1 MIRITRLR
9 MIGIGL
15 LLSLFTLFAANAQAI
30 EGEIDLAKYKGK
42 VVYVDFWA
50 SWCGPCKQSFPW
62 MAEMQRKYASLGL
75 EIVAVNVD
83 RKRTDAERFLAG
95 TPAAFT
101 VVFDAAG
108 ATPNAWNVRAM
119 PSSYLV
125 DRQGRVVHVD
135 QGFREDMK
143 APIEARIR
151 ATLEAAR

>member
-1 MIRITRLR
+1 MSTVQLTADQFESTV
-9 MIGIGL
+9 MQDGIVL
-15 LLSLFTLFAANAQAI
+15 I
-30 EGEIDLAKYKGK
+30 
-42 VVYVDFWA
+42 DFWA

-62 MAEMQRKYASLGL
+62 MAEMQRRYAAQGL

-83 RKRTDAERFLAG
+83 RKRADAERFLAG

-125 DRQGRVVHVD
+125 DRQGRIVHVD

-143 APIEARIR
+143 APIEARVR